1 MSFVKEAVMVK
12 QLFEIALAKYCA
24 PVLLGK
30 KPSALFAKPV
40 WWDEALAGSLPACA
54 LKFLSLSRLER
65 NTVIL
70 AYVPLLLSETLERP
84 EVYTVLESLG
94 YPARCGAE
102 ADLRYLEQQFRE
114 QEEFPHEVG
123 FFLGYPPLDVI
134 GFMRNR
140 GLHCKLCGHWKVYSD
155 VKKASLLFAEYTHCR
170 QWLLEHIQ
178 RGGTIF
184 N

>member
-1 MSFVKEAVMVK
+1 MSFVKEAAIVK

-24 PVLLGK
+24 PVLLGR
-30 KPSALFAKPV
+30 KPAALFAKPL
-40 WWDEALAGSLPACA
+40 WWDEALDSSLAVCA
-54 LKFLSLSRLER
+54 LKFLSLNRFEK

-70 AYVPLLLSETLERP
+70 AYVPPLLSETLERP
-84 EVYTVLESLG
+84 DVYMALESLG

-102 ADLRYLEQQFRE
+102 ANLRYLEQQFRE

-123 FFLGYPPLDVI
+123 FFLGYPPPDVV

-140 GLHCKLCGHWKVYSD
+140 GSHCKLCGLWKVYSD
-155 VKKASLLFAEYTHCR
+155 VKKASLLFAEYTRCR
-170 QWLLEHIQ
+170 QRLLEHIQ

-184 N
+184 D